1 MKKHL
6 LKTLL
11 VGVMALAATGAF
23 SDADRKEENR
33 R

>member
-23 SDADRKEENR
+23 SETRTMK
-33 R
+33 